1 MGWSA
6 FISLIELMLNFV
18 VCRICVLL
26 PHRLTRL
33 LLHATQRATQLSSS
47 SSSSSSSSGG
57 GWLRA
62 YCANSTTTATATATV
77 SECVSDGVEFEPLTG
92 GHVPR
97 YAGLATLL
105 RLPPLQLQR
114 LHAHNAVDVGL
125 IGVPWV
131 SE

>member
-62 YCANSTTTATATATV
+62 YCANSTTTATATV